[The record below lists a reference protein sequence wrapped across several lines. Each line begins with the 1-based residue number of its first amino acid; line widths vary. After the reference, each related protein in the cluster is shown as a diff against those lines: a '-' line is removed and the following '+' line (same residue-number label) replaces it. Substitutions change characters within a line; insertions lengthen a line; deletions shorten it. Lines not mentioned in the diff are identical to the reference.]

1 MISERVMT
9 AENLFSKVYFVL
21 FRMLLGL
28 EIQPHCLR
36 TQEQRTEQNKQQPE
50 TNEETCIYMHN
61 NTKHNQQIAVF

>member
-28 EIQPHCLR
+28 EIEPHCLR

-50 TNEETCIYMHN
+50 TNEETCICTIIQSTTN
-61 NTKHNQQIAVF
+61 K